1 MGLLDLNEK
10 IDAVINAEYFNNNG
24 WSEYHN
30 FALNVVK
37 GYIPTKSWMKVHFVE
52 VTTWNN
58 KTDKVVFWVRYDE
71 YNNTLYNLRTGEK
84 FTTTDVLTLEMLI
97 SNWKQSIQ
105 NSGSNFYPF

>member
-1 MGLLDLNEK
+1 MGLLDLDEK
-10 IDAVINAEYFNNNG
+10 VDAIIDAEYFKNND

-30 FALNVVK
+30 FILNVVD
-37 GYIPTKSWMKVHFVE
+37 GYTPTTSWMKVYFVE

-105 NSGSNFYPF
+105 DNTSIF

>member
-10 IDAVINAEYFNNNG
+10 IDAVIDAEYFKNND

-30 FALNVVK
+30 FVLNVVK
-37 GYIPTKSWMKVHFVE
+37 GYIPTTSWMHVYYVE
-52 VTTWNN
+52 TITWNN

-71 YNNTLYNLRTGEK
+71 YNNTLYNLHTGEK

-97 SNWKQSIQ
+97 SNWKQNIQ
-105 NSGSNFYPF
+105 NQNNQSIF

>member
-1 MGLLDLNEK
+1 MGLLDLDEK
-10 IDAVINAEYFNNNG
+10 VDAVIDAEYFKNND

-37 GYIPTKSWMKVHFVE
+37 GYTPTTSWMKVHFVE
-52 VTTWNN
+52 VTTLNN

-71 YNNTLYNLRTGEK
+71 YNNTLYNLRSGEK

-97 SNWKQSIQ
+97 SNWKSDIQ
-105 NSGSNFYPF
+105 NHANSFWN

>member
-1 MGLLDLNEK
+1 MGLLDLDEK
-10 IDAVINAEYFNNNG
+10 VDAVIGAEYFKERG
-24 WSEYHN
+24 WEKYSN
-30 FALNVVK
+30 FVLNVVN
-37 GYIPTKSWMKVHFVE
+37 GYAPTTSWMKVHFVE

-71 YNNTLYNLRTGEK
+71 YNHTLYNLRTGEK

-105 NSGSNFYPF
+105 KNESDFFPF